1 MVMGGDISPAVAISE
16 VADASGE
23 HGVNTNSPVEY
34 LLIFYQTKHLHLGD
48 DPVEFLYIRNIH
60 SENSPRL
67 F

>member
-48 DPVEFLYIRNIH
+48 DPVEFL
-60 SENSPRL
+60 
-67 F
+67 